1 MKRFVFSKGND
12 KTNVIMGIKN
22 LNQFLLK
29 TCSQKSIKKIH
40 FEEIKRKVIVIDIS
54 IYLYKFMADGNFME
68 HLYTML
74 SIFKYYIIT
83 PIFIFDGKPPPE
95 KWDLIRKRS
104 WEKKD
109 AEAKLITMQ
118 SDLSSNIEFTKEEL
132 IEMANEMDELRKKA
146 IRIKN
151 DDIQKAKELMDAFG
165 SIYYDAPG
173 EADQLCA
180 YFVNTGIAWACLSDD
195 MDMFLYGCSRV
206 LRNLSLMNHRVM
218 YYDTP
223 QILTDLGMNYTD
235 FLEIMV
241 LCGTDYNTGYV
252 SLRKTL
258 ELHNEYKNST
268 DMVVYDSKENFYNWF
283 IKKSHLNETENFT
296 NICNMFDLSGQTVL
310 EKFSNS
316 FKIDV
321 LEKKANVPKIKEI
334 MGDYGFLFP

>member
-1 MKRFVFSKGND
+1 
-12 KTNVIMGIKN
+12 MGIKN

-40 FEEIKRKVIVIDIS
+40 FDDIQRKVIVIDIS
-54 IYLYKFMADGNFME
+54 IYLYKFMADGLYME

-95 KWDLIRKRS
+95 KWDLIKKRS

-109 AEAKLITMQ
+109 AEAKLIAMQ
-118 SDLSSNIEFTKEEL
+118 NDLSNGEFTKEEL
-132 IEMANEMDELRKKA
+132 FEMDELRKKA

-165 SIYYDAPG
+165 FIYYDAPG

-195 MDMFLYGCSRV
+195 MDMFLYGCTRV

-218 YYDTP
+218 IYDTV
-223 QILTDLGMNYTD
+223 QILSELNMSYTD
-235 FLEIMV
+235 FLEIAV

-258 ELHNEYKNST
+258 ELHNEYKNENT
-268 DMVVYDSKENFYNWF
+268 DLVLYEKESKETFYDWF
-283 IKKSHLNETENFT
+283 IKKSHLNETTNFT
-296 NICNMFDLSGQTVL
+296 SICSMFDISNQNIIL
-310 EKFSNS
+310 EHFSNS
-316 FKIDV
+316 FKVDI
-321 LEKKANVPKIKEI
+321 LEKRANILKIKEI
-334 MGDYGFLFP
+334 MMNYGFLFP

>member
-1 MKRFVFSKGND
+1 
-12 KTNVIMGIKN
+12 MGIKN

-29 TCSQKSIKKIH
+29 SCSKKAIKKVNFHYIQ
-40 FEEIKRKVIVIDIS
+40 RKVIVIDIS
-54 IYLYKFMADGNFME
+54 IYLYKFMTDGNYME
-68 HLYTML
+68 HLYTLL
-74 SIFKYYIIT
+74 SLFKYYIIT

-95 KWDLIRKRS
+95 KWDLIKKRN
-104 WEKKD
+104 WEKKE
-109 AEAKLITMQ
+109 AEAKLLEI
-118 SDLSSNIEFTKEEL
+118 SSHPDDFSKEE
-132 IEMANEMDELRKKA
+132 IDELRKKA
-146 IRIKN
+146 LRIKT
-151 DDIQKAKELMDAFG
+151 DDILKAKELMDAFG
-165 SIYYDAPG
+165 FIYYDAPG

-195 MDMFLYGCSRV
+195 MDMFLYGCTRV
-206 LRNLSLMNHRVM
+206 LRNLSLMNHRVL
-218 YYDTP
+218 YYDTK
-223 QILTDLGMNYTD
+223 QILTELGMTYND

-241 LCGTDYNTGYV
+241 LCGTDYNAGYV

-334 MGDYGFLFP
+334 MGKYGFLFP

>member
-1 MKRFVFSKGND
+1 
-12 KTNVIMGIKN
+12 MGIKN

-165 SIYYDAPG
+165 FIYYDAPG

-218 YYDTP
+218 IYDTV
-223 QILTDLGMNYTD
+223 QILSELNLTYTD
-235 FLEIMV
+235 FLEIAV

-258 ELHNEYKNST
+258 ELHNEYKNNNNNKT
-268 DMVVYDSKENFYNWF
+268 DLIVYEKESKETFYDWF
-283 IKKSHLNETENFT
+283 IKKSHLNETENFIS
-296 NICNMFDLSGQTVL
+296 ICGMFDVSNKNNIL
-310 EKFSNS
+310 ERFSNS
-316 FKIDV
+316 FKVDI
-321 LEKKANVPKIKEI
+321 LEKRANIVKIKEI
-334 MGDYGFLFP
+334 MVNYGFLFP